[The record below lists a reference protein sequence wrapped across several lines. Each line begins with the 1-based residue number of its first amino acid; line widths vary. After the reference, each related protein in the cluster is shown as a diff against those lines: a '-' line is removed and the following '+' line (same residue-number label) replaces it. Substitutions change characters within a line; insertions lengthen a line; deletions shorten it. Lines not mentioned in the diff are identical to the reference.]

1 MRGGEGE
8 REMATTSS
16 KNNMKGFYRQKKK
29 TGAITKKTSNKKTPK
44 ISATFGSD
52 VNQPT
57 ALISHG
63 SLDLKGPFF
72 FRKKKPLSLCIL

>member
-1 MRGGEGE
+1 
-8 REMATTSS
+8 MATTSS

-29 TGAITKKTSNKKTPK
+29 AGGITKKTSNKKTPK

-52 VNQPT
+52 VTQPT

-72 FRKKKPLSLCIL
+72 WRKKKPLSLFIL